1 MRNFILLLVVAL
13 LPSCQTSQK
22 GYQANSVAEARAYAK
37 RAVELGIVHSGGEA
51 ELLARKSLGKPP
63 EGTWDSQKIERFAAK
78 FVNAN
83 PRLVEINLAA
93 TKGTITE
100 RDRLI
105 LIAELEASEA
115 TQAAERAARMQ
126 AVAAGL
132 NNASASLNQST
143 AQMNQ
148 STARMLTTPTYT
160 PRYSPYP
167 AYSPPRTINLQPT
180 YGGGYRGTIY

>member
-1 MRNFILLLVVAL
+1 MRKFILLLSL
-13 LPSCQTSQK
+13 SILSSCQTNSN
-22 GYQANSVAEARAYAK
+22 GYQAKSAAEAKAYVK
-37 RAVELGIVHSGGEA
+37 RAVELGIIHSGGEA
-51 ELLARKSLGKPP
+51 ELLARKSAGKPL
-63 EGTWDSQKIERFAAK
+63 EGTWNAQKIERFAAK
-78 FVNAN
+78 FINAN

-105 LIAELEASEA
+105 MIADLEASEA
-115 TQAAERAARMQ
+115 AQAAERSARMQ
-126 AVAAGL
+126 ALAAGL
-132 NNASASLNQST
+132 NNVSASLNQST

-148 STARMLTTPTYT
+148 NTARMLTTPTFT
-160 PRYSPYP
+160 PRYSTYP

>member
-1 MRNFILLLVVAL
+1 MRHFILLLGL
-13 LPSCQTSQK
+13 FILSSCQTGSK
-22 GYQANSVAEARAYAK
+22 GYQAKSVAEARAYAK

-51 ELLARKSLGKPP
+51 ELLARKSVGKPL

-78 FVNAN
+78 FINAN

-105 LIAELEASEA
+105 LVAELESSEA
-115 TQAAERAARMQ
+115 AQAEERAARMQ
-126 AVAAGL
+126 AIAAGL
-132 NNASASLNQST
+132 NNASASLNRST

-148 STARMLTTPTYT
+148 NTARILTTPTYT
-160 PRYSPYP
+160 PRYSTYP
-167 AYSPPRTINLQPT
+167 AYSPPRTINLYPT
-180 YGGGYRGTIY
+180 YGGGYRGTIH